1 MLLFLLGSLNVWGE
15 DQTVTWTVQNNADLG
30 SGIGSGT
37 ITDNGGY
44 SWNYERTLISGSSYT
59 GNLNNGY
66 LQIGKNGGVENLTF
80 TTSDIPGTIKSVTV
94 DCASYQGK
102 HKVSITVGT
111 TTYLASTVVPTWS
124 SNSGGEKTGSK
135 TGDQAVSGS
144 ISIAFTGGTRALY
157 IKSITVVYNEGD
169 APDPV
174 LESIAI
180 SGTPEKLDYEAGESF
195 DPTGLVV
202 TGTYNIGDPKP
213 ISSEITWSACKTE
226 DGEYMA
232 LDENAVALIASETGI
247 YIKATVDAITS
258 SVFHVTGLSV
268 TAALPKSSLI
278 FTAACKGSGT
288 ANDGVKWTVESD
300 AAESAFDTNRGVH
313 YGTGQ
318 KAVSNI
324 ENLSSTYNRGFVTKT
339 DYVILEYNTF
349 VYTCVEA
356 TTTLLYEFIEYVKRP
371 DMETLKIQLKNNKS
385 RANLFYF
392 EQLGKYNNV
401 IDKMGIEYRKML
413 ENLCNKGKNNFLGV
427 DEMVGVAAVSI
438 AAFAI
443 VPITRELIYQF
454 YRLKGNLAASIE
466 LQATFLEMNQVCLEA
481 NDALPAEKKAKI
493 IAKQKKLSKTLL
505 RLSDKLKV
513 KTNKSIQVAKKDLKQ
528 QNKMISID
536 GLQDEV
542 SNSPLEML

>member
-1 MLLFLLGSLNVWGE
+1 MIPSLLHDAVHILLPEEAYFNESTLGYEIKNIR
-15 DQTVTWTVQNNADLG
+15 TVLEN
-30 SGIGSGT
+30 
-37 ITDNGGY
+37 TDSPVTRKYHEKLFQSVIDKKHIDFGAI
-44 SWNYERTLISGSSYT
+44 E
-59 GNLNNGY
+59 
-66 LQIGKNGGVENLTF
+66 
-80 TTSDIPGTIKSVTV
+80 KSK
-94 DCASYQGK
+94 G
-102 HKVSITVGT
+102 
-111 TTYLASTVVPTWS
+111 
-124 SNSGGEKTGSK
+124 
-135 TGDQAVSGS
+135 
-144 ISIAFTGGTRALY
+144 Y
-157 IKSITVVYNEGD
+157 IKDYVGYTQMIGVLDTLLKLAIEEKSDDVMKLTKTV
-169 APDPV
+169 
-174 LESIAI
+174 
-180 SGTPEKLDYEAGESF
+180 
-195 DPTGLVV
+195 
-202 TGTYNIGDPKP
+202 
-213 ISSEITWSACKTE
+213 
-226 DGEYMA
+226 
-232 LDENAVALIASETGI
+232 
-247 YIKATVDAITS
+247 
-258 SVFHVTGLSV
+258 
-268 TAALPKSSLI
+268 
-278 FTAACKGSGT
+278 
-288 ANDGVKWTVESD
+288 
-300 AAESAFDTNRGVH
+300 
-313 YGTGQ
+313 Q

-371 DMETLKIQLKNNKS
+371 DMETLKIQLENNKS

>member
-1 MLLFLLGSLNVWGE
+1 MIPSLLHDAVHILLPEEAYFN
-15 DQTVTWTVQNNADLG
+15 
-30 SGIGSGT
+30 
-37 ITDNGGY
+37 
-44 SWNYERTLISGSSYT
+44 
-59 GNLNNGY
+59 
-66 LQIGKNGGVENLTF
+66 
-80 TTSDIPGTIKSVTV
+80 
-94 DCASYQGK
+94 
-102 HKVSITVGT
+102 
-111 TTYLASTVVPTWS
+111 
-124 SNSGGEKTGSK
+124 EKTLGYEIKNIRTVLENTDSPVTRKYHEKLFQSVIDKKHIDFGAIEKSK
-135 TGDQAVSGS
+135 G
-144 ISIAFTGGTRALY
+144 Y
-157 IKSITVVYNEGD
+157 IKDYVGYTQMIGVLDTLLKLAIEEKSDDVMKLTKTV
-169 APDPV
+169 
-174 LESIAI
+174 
-180 SGTPEKLDYEAGESF
+180 
-195 DPTGLVV
+195 
-202 TGTYNIGDPKP
+202 
-213 ISSEITWSACKTE
+213 
-226 DGEYMA
+226 
-232 LDENAVALIASETGI
+232 
-247 YIKATVDAITS
+247 
-258 SVFHVTGLSV
+258 
-268 TAALPKSSLI
+268 
-278 FTAACKGSGT
+278 
-288 ANDGVKWTVESD
+288 
-300 AAESAFDTNRGVH
+300 
-313 YGTGQ
+313 Q

-466 LQATFLEMNQVCLEA
+466 LQATFLEMNQICLEA

-493 IAKQKKLSKTLL
+493 ITKQKKLSKTLL